1 MQRNAKNLIHSFQM
15 FPSKYG
21 LQRLAWALA
30 SVILARKCSWV
41 CTVASI
47 KCGRSF
53 VFVLK
58 SNALWSFLLA
68 WRHLY
73 WKSIATLVFCYSL
86 AKIMSKLRKT
96 KLTDTEWYWYIDS
109 YWLTMFRWCLQR
121 HCFSCFCWRRSA
133 LDWFVWPVPLL
144 DASFEEDQG
153 CAPSHAKRWESW
165 KGYKTQDDT
174 SNPCSCGSASTVCDM
189 AAFFAR
195 NWDVKTA
202 ALQ

>member
-1 MQRNAKNLIHSFQM
+1 MQRIWFIVSKCFQANMAFNAW
-15 FPSKYG
+15 PAG
-21 LQRLAWALA
+21 LLPLSLQGSYYSYWTIGCWRAIPRCLVSA
-30 SVILARKCSWV
+30 CSWV
-41 CTVASI
+41 CTVAPI

-96 KLTDTEWYWYIDS
+96 KLIDTEWYWYIDS

-121 HCFSCFCWRRSA
+121 HCFSCFCWRWSA
-133 LDWFVWPVPLL
+133 LDWFIWPVPLL

-153 CAPSHAKRWESW
+153 CAPSQALEPAQAKR
-165 KGYKTQDDT
+165 
-174 SNPCSCGSASTVCDM
+174 
-189 AAFFAR
+189 
-195 NWDVKTA
+195 
-202 ALQ
+202 